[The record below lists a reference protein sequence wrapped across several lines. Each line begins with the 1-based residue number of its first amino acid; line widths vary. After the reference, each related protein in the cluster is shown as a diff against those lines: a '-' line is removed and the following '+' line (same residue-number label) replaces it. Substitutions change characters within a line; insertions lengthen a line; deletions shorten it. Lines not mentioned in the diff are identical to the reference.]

1 MGFSIRTEE
10 YAPLG
15 DFLMKS
21 FIRDQAG
28 IEIRFSKLNA
38 SYLDAFRNQ
47 LEVVKGLEG
56 TLKLTEDQK
65 RATAELYA
73 EADVVN
79 KDLNF
84 LSSYFRDAG
93 LPTEAITQLKKSLT
107 KSNIEGAL
115 LEMNEVKQYVEAH
128 QGALEAEGMSAG
140 YPAELESH
148 RVSMAVKNTLQNT
161 VLNARKQLV
170 DANKGDYKKLYT
182 FIKTVAEK
190 GKLVFKGTVIEDE
203 YSITKLIGRMRAPK
217 KGGGDGPT
225 S

>member
-28 IEIRFSKLNA
+28 IEVRFSKLNA
-38 SYLDAFRNQ
+38 SYLVAFENQ

-65 RATAELYA
+65 SATAELYA

-115 LEMNEVKQYVEAH
+115 LEMNNVKQYVEAH
-128 QGALEAEGMSAG
+128 QAALEAEGMSAG
-140 YPAELESH
+140 YPSELEGH
-148 RVSMAVKNTLQNT
+148 RESMAAKNTLQNT
-161 VLNARKQLV
+161 VLNTRKQLV
-170 DANKGDYKKLYT
+170 DANKADYKKLYT

-190 GKLVFKGTVIEDE
+190 GKLVFKGTVVEDE
-203 YSITKLIGRMRAPK
+203 YTITKLIGKMRAPK
-217 KGGGDGPT
+217 KGGGDGVNP
-225 S
+225 

>member
-84 LSSYFRDAG
+84 LSSYFRD
-93 LPTEAITQLKKSLT
+93 
-107 KSNIEGAL
+107 
-115 LEMNEVKQYVEAH
+115 
-128 QGALEAEGMSAG
+128 
-140 YPAELESH
+140 
-148 RVSMAVKNTLQNT
+148 
-161 VLNARKQLV
+161 V
-170 DANKGDYKKLYT
+170 DC
-182 FIKTVAEK
+182 
-190 GKLVFKGTVIEDE
+190 
-203 YSITKLIGRMRAPK
+203 RQRR
-217 KGGGDGPT
+217 
-225 S
+225 